1 MMVRNSFL
9 ILKITALLCGSALF
23 LYSCNTKKRS
33 KEKEEDPILPTLIS
47 DSLTITSYNSGRTEY
62 QFWTPKLIRY
72 ENSDT
77 SYMVFEKGIRVKTFR
92 DSTLEPYTWLTA
104 KWALYRDMEGLWE
117 VRDSVV
123 AHDRE
128 GKTLYT
134 DLLYW
139 NEKEER
145 IYSPIKTRV
154 VSGTESTIGENG
166 FESDQEMTNVVFR
179 NATGTFAIDTMTTPP
194 ADTTAAGSVPAV

>member
-1 MMVRNSFL
+1 MARNPFFM
-9 ILKITALLCGSALF
+9 LKFMALLCGSALF
-23 LYSCNTKKRS
+23 LYGCSPQKKS
-33 KEKEEDPILPTLIS
+33 KAKDEDPILPTLIS
-47 DSLTITSYNSGRTEY
+47 DSLTITSYNSGKTEY
-62 QFWTPKLIRY
+62 RFWTPKLIRY

-77 SYMVFEKGIRVKTFR
+77 SYMLFEKGIRVKTFR

-104 KWALYRDMEGLWE
+104 KWALYKDMEGLWE

-139 NEKEER
+139 DEKQER
-145 IYSPIKTRV
+145 IYSPIETKV
-154 VSGTESTIGENG
+154 VSGTESTIGKNG

-179 NATGTFAIDTMTTPP
+179 NASGTFAIDTMNTPP
-194 ADTTAAGSVPAV
+194 PDTTAAGASPAV